1 MSIRKASSFVGAML
15 LLVGSTAGWVDA
27 PERMAELVVR
37 GNGVCDSDG
46 TYTLNWVVINPESN
60 TEVTI
65 ASASESGAH
74 KGGEIYLD
82 PTNLKGGESATGSD
96 MDIPGT
102 TKGAVTLTVHYV
114 FNDTGAEA
122 QSNGSISLDGT
133 CKK

>member
-1 MSIRKASSFVGAML
+1 MDIRKASFFVGAM
-15 LLVGSTAGWVDA
+15 LLVGSTAGWIGA
-27 PERMAELVVR
+27 PQRMAELVIR
-37 GNGVCDSDG
+37 GNGVCDTDG

-65 ASASESGAH
+65 ASAAESGAH

-82 PTNLKGGESATGSD
+82 PTNLKGGESATASD
-96 MDIPGT
+96 SDIPGT

-114 FNDTGAEA
+114 FNDTGGEA

>member
-1 MSIRKASSFVGAML
+1 MDIPKGSSFVGAML
-15 LLVGSTAGWVDA
+15 LMVGSIAGWVDA
-27 PERMAELVVR
+27 PQRMAELVVR
-37 GNGVCDSDG
+37 GNAVCDTGG
-46 TYTLNWVVINPESN
+46 TYTLNWVVINPETN

-65 ASASESGAH
+65 ASAAESGAH

-96 MDIPGT
+96 SGVPGT

-114 FNDTGAEA
+114 FNDTGGEA
-122 QSNGSISLDGT
+122 QSNGSISLEGT